1 MRILHDR
8 LKRVTDEYNQLIR
21 DNAIWNV
28 QDYQKIELFG
38 ESESDKLIRKKL
50 KGEEDEK
57 SAGDKQLVDEID
69 EDQFLEQTMN
79 DKKFIEMVEDIAMEL
94 LKPSLPVISIKKL
107 KAVVKEALRERKESF
122 FS

>member
-1 MRILHDR
+1 M
-8 LKRVTDEYNQLIR
+8 KRVTDEYNQLIR

-57 SAGDKQLVDEID
+57 SAGDKQLVDELD

-107 KAVVKEALRERKESF
+107 KAVVKEALRERKDSF